1 MSGIVP
7 PPVVPPKRDNREALI
22 REARARQRKRWIGG
36 AGLVA
41 LAAGVATAVS
51 ALVLAGHGREQA
63 GGSAPF
69 AGSAPRCAGGQLRVG
84 KARFD
89 GAYTAHVVGNMAFR
103 NVSERSCSLKGW
115 PSFDVVLPGG
125 RRVAARVG
133 HLRNTRPHHDVG
145 VPAADVL
152 LRPGGAASF
161 HIVAN
166 DGTGLEEAC
175 GFPLPMVAVLVVPP
189 GTRTPARGSTTMPY
203 CNSRLRLLVLVTPV
217 VAGPLDR
224 YSFE

>member
-1 MSGIVP
+1 MPIVAP
-7 PPVVPPKRDNREALI
+7 PPQGDPELLI
-22 REARARQRKRWIGG
+22 REARARQRKRSIG
-36 AGLVA
+36 AAALLA
-41 LAAGVATAVS
+41 LAAGVALAVS
-51 ALVLAGHGREQA
+51 ALVPARHGREQA
-63 GGSAPF
+63 GASGRSA
-69 AGSAPRCAGGQLRVG
+69 GNAPRCLGGQLRAG

-89 GAYTAHVVGNMAFR
+89 GGYTAHVVGNMTFR
-103 NVSERSCSLKGW
+103 NVSARSCSLKGW
-115 PSFDVVLPGG
+115 PSIDVVLPGG

-145 VPAADVL
+145 VPAADVM

-175 GFPLPMVAVLVVPP
+175 GFPLPTVRVVVVPP
-189 GTRTPARGSTTMPY
+189 GARTPARGSTTMPY
-203 CNSRLRLLVLVTPV
+203 CHSPRRLLVLLTPV
-217 VAGPLDR
+217 VGGPLDR

>member
-1 MSGIVP
+1 MLAP
-7 PPVVPPKRDNREALI
+7 PRPPSRAGELEALI

-36 AGLVA
+36 AA
-41 LAAGVATAVS
+41 LLAFATGAAVAVS
-51 ALVLAGHGREQA
+51 VLVPAGDGRVQA
-63 GGSAPF
+63 RRSGPSA
-69 AGSAPRCAGGQLRVG
+69 ASTPRCTGGQLRVG

-89 GAYTAHVVGNMAFR
+89 GVYTAHVVGNMAFR
-103 NVSERSCSLKGW
+103 NVSAHSCSLKGR
-115 PSFDVVLPGG
+115 PSFDVVLSGG
-125 RRVAARVG
+125 RRVVARVG
-133 HLRNTRPHHDVG
+133 YLRNTRPHHDVG
-145 VPAADVL
+145 VPAADIL

-175 GFPLPMVAVLVVPP
+175 GFPLPMVKVLVIPP

-203 CNSRLRLLVLVTPV
+203 CHNPRRLLVLLTPL
-217 VAGPLDR
+217 VAGPVDR